1 MWWIPLIS
9 AALLFAQSSGKQPLK
24 QPGDEPRQADAA
36 GAHKAADQKTD
47 QKYAEPEEEDEGLK
61 PSQDY
66 VFNPLEA
73 QYCLKIG
80 NEYYSRKK
88 YRPAILRFR
97 EAAKW
102 NPGYAEAYLR
112 LAQASEKINDDA
124 GARKAYAKYLEV
136 SPNAKD
142 AGKIK
147 KKIASLGN

>member
-1 MWWIPLIS
+1 MTRAWWIPLIS
-9 AALLFAQSSGKQPLK
+9 AALLFAQSGDKQPPK
-24 QPGDEPRQADAA
+24 QSADT
-36 GAHKAADQKTD
+36 HKAADQKTD

-61 PSQDY
+61 PSQEY

-73 QYCLKIG
+73 QYCLKVG
-80 NEYYSRKK
+80 NEYYSQRK

-102 NPGYAEAYLR
+102 NPTYAEAYLR

-124 GARKAYAKYLEV
+124 GARKAYSKYLEV

-142 AGKIK
+142 AAKIK